1 MLRTLVAIRSFGA
14 APGAVVVA
22 AALSLLSSACTRGI
36 FADPSGYDAQA
47 CAEHALRGEV
57 DHDTALQA
65 TAVFREACESG
76 DSGAC
81 SGLGIIYERGLGDV
95 TRDRRKAASLYRR
108 SCANGNTR
116 GCDNLR
122 ALVPDGR
129 TVARAADR

>member
-1 MLRTLVAIRSFGA
+1 MSRTLVTSRLLGS

-22 AALSLLSSACTRGI
+22 VALSLLSSGCMRGI

-65 TAVFREACESG
+65 TAVFREACGYG

-95 TRDRRKAASLYRR
+95 TRDRLKAASLYRR
-108 SCANGNTR
+108 SCAQGNAR

-122 ALVPDGR
+122 ALEPDAR